1 MAASC
6 GGDDDESGAGDF
18 EGLTVF
24 AAASLTEVFQEI
36 APDATFNFAGSDELA
51 TQIREGAAA
60 DVYAAA
66 SPRYPD
72 ELSEED
78 LVGEPRIFA
87 TNRLVLILPPDNPAG
102 IESVDD
108 LAAEGVTLVIGAEGV
123 PIGDYTRTVLENM
136 GATGVLENVVSNEED
151 VKGVVGKVTSG
162 AADAG
167 FVYVTDANAAGDD
180 VQAIELPEEAQ
191 AVVEYPISTVV
202 SSENQEAAQEF
213 VDLVFSED
221 GPSARRRRL
230 RTSVVR
236 RAFDVVLAVATGV
249 ALAFLLLPLFALFIR
264 ISPGSSSTPSERRRP
279 RRSLGEPED

>member
-1 MAASC
+1 MRRPVWLLAAALLAASC
-6 GGDDDESGAGDF
+6 GGDDESSTGDF

-51 TQIREGAAA
+51 TQIREGAPA

-66 SPRYPD
+66 SPKYPGELFD
-72 ELSEED
+72 EG
-78 LVGEPRIFA
+78 LVDEPQIFA
-87 TNRLVLILPPDNPAG
+87 TNRLVLIVPPDNPAG

-108 LAAEGVTLVIGAEGV
+108 LGAEGVKLVVGAEGV

-136 GATGVLENVVSNEED
+136 GETDVLDNVVSNEED

-180 VQAIELPEEAQ
+180 VQAIELPQEAQ
-191 AVVEYPISTVV
+191 AVVEYPISIVV
-202 SSENQEAAQEF
+202 ASENQDAAQEF
-213 VDLVFSED
+213 IDLVFSED
-221 GPSARRRRL
+221 GQQ
-230 RTSVVR
+230 
-236 RAFDVVLAVATGV
+236 
-249 ALAFLLLPLFALFIR
+249 ALADAGFGP
-264 ISPGSSSTPSERRRP
+264 P
-279 RRSLGEPED
+279 

>member
-1 MAASC
+1 MRRVAWLLGAALLAASC
-6 GGDDDESGAGDF
+6 GGDDESSAGDL

-51 TQIREGAAA
+51 TQIREGAPA

-66 SPRYPD
+66 SPKYPGELFD
-72 ELSEED
+72 EG
-78 LVGEPRIFA
+78 LVDEPRIFA
-87 TNRLVLILPPDNPAG
+87 TNRLVLIVPPDNPAG

-108 LAAEGVTLVIGAEGV
+108 LRAEGVKLVIGAEGV

-136 GATGVLENVVSNEED
+136 GANDVLNNVVSNEED

-180 VQAIELPEEAQ
+180 VQAIELPEDAQ
-191 AVVEYPISTVV
+191 AVVEYPIAIVV
-202 SSENQEAAQEF
+202 ASEDQEAAQEF
-213 VDLVFSED
+213 VDLVLGEE
-221 GPSARRRRL
+221 GQE
-230 RTSVVR
+230 
-236 RAFDVVLAVATGV
+236 
-249 ALAFLLLPLFALFIR
+249 ALAAAGFGP
-264 ISPGSSSTPSERRRP
+264 P
-279 RRSLGEPED
+279 